1 MWWTRYKDI
10 DLLNAVSRANYTMLT
25 MQRPIK
31 AKGAFDIDVN
41 LVNDQY
47 IFWSVGYKSAAMR
60 KKYKPLKNADPIAVN
75 FGRKPVWNCLTAGKG
90 NRQADQGKSLIY
102 NFWRA
107 RFLVKSQSVVV
118 GSVI

>member
-1 MWWTRYKDI
+1 
-10 DLLNAVSRANYTMLT
+10 MLT

-60 KKYKPLKNADPIAVN
+60 KKYKPLKNAEPIAVN
-75 FGRKPVWNCLTAGKG
+75 FGRKPVWNCLTARKG
-90 NRQADQGKSLIY
+90 NRKSLNMTINLKDSMLLLNRIY
-102 NFWRA
+102 LPFCNFET
-107 RFLVKSQSVVV
+107 LN
-118 GSVI
+118 

>member
-1 MWWTRYKDI
+1 M
-10 DLLNAVSRANYTMLT
+10 SRANYTMLT

-60 KKYKPLKNADPIAVN
+60 KKYKPLKNAEPIAVN

-90 NRQADQGKSLIY
+90 NRQADQGKFRSKYL
-102 NFWRA
+102 FCKFTTSGA
-107 RFLVKSQSVVV
+107 RDFSSNYKL
-118 GSVI
+118 

>member
-1 MWWTRYKDI
+1 
-10 DLLNAVSRANYTMLT
+10 MLT

-60 KKYKPLKNADPIAVN
+60 KKYKPLKNAEPIAVN

-90 NRQADQGKSLIY
+90 NRQADQGKFRSKIY
-102 NFWRA
+102 IR
-107 RFLVKSQSVVV
+107 
-118 GSVI
+118 

>member
-1 MWWTRYKDI
+1 
-10 DLLNAVSRANYTMLT
+10 MLT

-102 NFWRA
+102 NFRRVNRLPA
-107 RFLVKSQSVVV
+107 REISRQITKCSCGFCHLT
-118 GSVI
+118 IFF

>member
-1 MWWTRYKDI
+1 MLFKDI

-60 KKYKPLKNADPIAVN
+60 KKYKPLKNAEPIAVN

-90 NRQADQGKSLIY
+90 NRQADQGKSLVMTQY
-102 NFWRA
+102 
-107 RFLVKSQSVVV
+107 L
-118 GSVI
+118 